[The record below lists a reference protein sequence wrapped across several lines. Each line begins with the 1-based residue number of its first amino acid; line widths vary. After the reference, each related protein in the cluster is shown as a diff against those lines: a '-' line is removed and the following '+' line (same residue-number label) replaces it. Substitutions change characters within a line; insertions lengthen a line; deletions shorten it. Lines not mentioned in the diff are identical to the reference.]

1 MSATRESHGERS
13 VALLDAGVWLHY
25 VEHGHDGSPLVFVHG
40 GGKDHHYWRRQLAPF
55 AEQHQVV
62 AYSRR
67 YAAPNHNAPIVPDY
81 SATTDAEDLHELLR
95 VLGLGPA
102 HIVAASIGAS
112 AALFLAVRHPE
123 LVRSLV
129 LAEPPLLGLAREEPG
144 GVELLNAFLTGAF
157 FPAGAAFRAGDDERG
172 MAILMDAFVAP
183 GALDTFPPARRHRVM
198 RGARDWAAQTMS
210 DAPFPELSP
219 QAARAIAAPVL
230 LLSGERTL
238 PIHAMVDA
246 QLERLLPDVRRVII
260 PGASHD
266 MWADEPERCR
276 VEALAFLAR
285 VESGDGAI
293 WQDRA

>member
-1 MSATRESHGERS
+1 MSTTRESHGERS

-25 VEHGHDGSPLVFVHG
+25 VERGHDGSPVVFVHG
-40 GGKDHHYWRRQLAPF
+40 GGKDHHYWRQQLAPF
-55 AEQHQVV
+55 AEHHRVV

-123 LVRSLV
+123 VVRSLV

-144 GVELLNAFLTGAF
+144 GAELLNAFLTGAF

-183 GALDTFPPARRHRVM
+183 GAFQGFSPERQHRVM

-210 DAPFPELSP
+210 EAP
-219 QAARAIAAPVL
+219 
-230 LLSGERTL
+230 
-238 PIHAMVDA
+238 
-246 QLERLLPDVRRVII
+246 
-260 PGASHD
+260 
-266 MWADEPERCR
+266 
-276 VEALAFLAR
+276 
-285 VESGDGAI
+285 
-293 WQDRA
+293 